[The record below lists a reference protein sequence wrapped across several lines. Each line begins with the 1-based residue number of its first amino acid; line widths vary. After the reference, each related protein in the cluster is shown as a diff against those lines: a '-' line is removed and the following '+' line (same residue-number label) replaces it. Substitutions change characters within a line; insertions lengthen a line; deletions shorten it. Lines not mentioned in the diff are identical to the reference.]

1 MGSEK
6 LSDVSKVTQQYQ
18 NWGLSVNL
26 TLTIGKK
33 SLAKCSSIGKWV
45 HKVEYV
51 YPEHHLDSQG
61 K

>member
-26 TLTIGKK
+26 TLTVGKK
-33 SLAKCSSIGKWV
+33 ISGQMFINRQMGA
-45 HKVEYV
+45 
-51 YPEHHLDSQG
+51 
-61 K
+61 